1 MAKLQL
7 AVVTAEG
14 ESFTGDVDMV
24 VAPGGLGEFTVL
36 PSHARMI
43 SSLDPGILRFDQSGE
58 SVSLALSGG
67 FLEVSDNRVTV
78 LADAAERDDA
88 IDVERDITSAEV
100 RERAKGKIMVECS
113 DHSKNR
119 KKLVEIINKINAVAN
134 PDGKGRD
141 DLQIEILVQAEGIC
155 RRISSS

>member
-14 ESFTGDVDMV
+14 ESFSGEVDMV

-43 SSLDPGILRFDQSGE
+43 STLDSGELRFNQNSD
-58 SVSLALSGG
+58 SVSMAMTGG

-88 IDVERDITSAEV
+88 IDLERAEAALARAEARIASSPADMDLERAMASLRRARV
-100 RERAKGKIMVECS
+100 RVTLGRRRRERGTT
-113 DHSKNR
+113 
-119 KKLVEIINKINAVAN
+119 
-134 PDGKGRD
+134 
-141 DLQIEILVQAEGIC
+141 QI
-155 RRISSS
+155 R

>member
-14 ESFTGDVDMV
+14 ESFSGEVDTV

-43 SSLDPGILRFDQSGE
+43 STLTSGVLRFDQGGD

-67 FLEVSDNRVTV
+67 FLEVSDNRVTI
-78 LADAAERDDA
+78 LADAAEQDDA
-88 IDVERDITSAEV
+88 IDIERAEAALDRAQKRIASSPADTDLERATASLRRARV
-100 RERAKGKIMVECS
+100 RVNLGRRRRERG
-113 DHSKNR
+113 
-119 KKLVEIINKINAVAN
+119 L
-134 PDGKGRD
+134 G
-141 DLQIEILVQAEGIC
+141 
-155 RRISSS
+155 

>member
-14 ESFTGDVDMV
+14 ESFSGEVDLI

-43 SSLDPGILRFDQSGE
+43 STLAPGVLRFDQSGD

-78 LADAAERDDA
+78 LADAAEQDDA
-88 IDVERDITSAEV
+88 IDI
-100 RERAKGKIMVECS
+100 ERAEAALA
-113 DHSKNR
+113 R
-119 KKLVEIINKINAVAN
+119 AQERVAGTTVDIDLERAMN
-134 PDGKGRD
+134 SLRRARVRVNLGRRSRGG
-141 DLQIEILVQAEGIC
+141 VV
-155 RRISSS
+155 

>member
-14 ESFTGDVDMV
+14 ESFSGEVDTI

-36 PSHARMI
+36 ASHARMI
-43 SSLDPGILRFDQSGE
+43 STLAAGVLRFDQGDD
-58 SVSLALSGG
+58 SVSLAMSGG

-88 IDVERDITSAEV
+88 IDI
-100 RERAKGKIMVECS
+100 ERAEAALARAQERVTGLSADIDLERAMAAFRRARVRV
-113 DHSKNR
+113 N
-119 KKLVEIINKINAVAN
+119 L
-134 PDGKGRD
+134 GR
-141 DLQIEILVQAEGIC
+141 
-155 RRISSS
+155 RRGERGLN

>member
-14 ESFTGDVDMV
+14 ESFSGEVDLI

-43 SSLDPGILRFDQSGE
+43 STLDAGILRFDDGGE

-67 FLEVSDNRVTV
+67 FLEVSGNRVTV

-88 IDVERDITSAEV
+88 IDLERAEV
-100 RERAKGKIMVECS
+100 ALTRAEELIASSPADMDLEKAMASVRRARVRV
-113 DHSKNR
+113 N
-119 KKLVEIINKINAVAN
+119 L
-134 PDGKGRD
+134 GR
-141 DLQIEILVQAEGIC
+141 
-155 RRISSS
+155 RRRDRGLS

>member
-14 ESFTGDVDMV
+14 ESFSGEVDTV

-43 SSLDPGILRFDQSGE
+43 STLAAGVLRFDQGGD
-58 SVSLALSGG
+58 SVSLAMSGG

-88 IDVERDITSAEV
+88 IDL
-100 RERAKGKIMVECS
+100 ERAEAALARAQERIASTEA
-113 DHSKNR
+113 D
-119 KKLVEIINKINAVAN
+119 I
-134 PDGKGRD
+134 
-141 DLQIEILVQAEGIC
+141 DLQRATAAL
-155 RRISSS
+155 RRARVRVNLSKRSSGNVI

>member
-14 ESFTGDVDMV
+14 ESFSGEVDAV

-43 SSLDPGILRFDQSGE
+43 SSLAPGILRFDQSGD

-67 FLEVSDNRVTV
+67 FLEVSDNRVIV

-88 IDVERDITSAEV
+88 IDVERAETALA
-100 RERAKGKIMVECS
+100 RAQERLASTEADTDLERAMA
-113 DHSKNR
+113 
-119 KKLVEIINKINAVAN
+119 AVRRARVRVN
-134 PDGKGRD
+134 LGR
-141 DLQIEILVQAEGIC
+141 
-155 RRISSS
+155 RRRDRGSN